1 MNIIFRIDQYLPET
15 NQIVVQICKETSRNS
30 IFSHRKIAINCETLD
45 LYDAESFSHT
55 LSTKYGSNI
64 ITEQNRNEPILDDNK
79 NSEVIK
85 GDLNLEKLVGK
96 VIKYDFYDPY
106 KHEFKSRFRLDARRV
121 EL

>member
-30 IFSHRKIAINCETLD
+30 ILSHKKMAINCETLD
-45 LYDAESFSHT
+45 LYDAESFSYS
-55 LSTKYGSNI
+55 LSSKYGSNI
-64 ITEQNRNEPILDDNK
+64 VSEENRNEPILDDNK
-79 NSEVIK
+79 NSEIIK

-96 VIKYDFYDPY
+96 VIGGKVYE
-106 KHEFKSRFRLDARRV
+106 KGTRLLKMRRI

>member
-45 LYDAESFSHT
+45 LYDAESFSYS
-55 LSTKYGSNI
+55 LSAKYGSNI
-64 ITEQNRNEPILDDNK
+64 VSEENRNEPILDDNK
-79 NSEVIK
+79 NSEIIK

-96 VIKYDFYDPY
+96 VISGKVYE
-106 KHEFKSRFRLDARRV
+106 KGTRLLKMRKV
-121 EL
+121 HL

>member
-1 MNIIFRIDQYLPET
+1 MNIIFRIDEYLPET
-15 NQIVVQICKETSRNS
+15 NQIVIQLCKETSKNS
-30 IFSHRKIAINCETLD
+30 IFSHKKVAINCDTLN
-45 LYDAESFSHT
+45 LYDCEKFSHS
-55 LSTKYGSNI
+55 LSRKYGLNI
-64 ITEQNRNEPILDDNK
+64 IENENKNEPILDDNK
-79 NSEVIK
+79 NSEIIK

>member
-1 MNIIFRIDQYLPET
+1 MNIIFRIDEYLPET

-30 IFSHRKIAINCETLD
+30 IFSHRKVAINCETLD

-55 LSTKYGSNI
+55 LSTKYGSSI
-64 ITEQNRNEPILDDNK
+64 ISEENRNEPILDDNK
-79 NSEVIK
+79 NSEIIK

-96 VIKYDFYDPY
+96 VIKYDFYDLR
-106 KHEFKSRFRLDARRV
+106 KHEFKSRFRLNVRRI

>member
-30 IFSHRKIAINCETLD
+30 ILSHKKMAINCETLD
-45 LYDAESFSHT
+45 LYDAESFSYS
-55 LSTKYGSNI
+55 LSSKYGSNI
-64 ITEQNRNEPILDDNK
+64 VSEEDRNEPILDDNK
-79 NSEVIK
+79 NSEIIK

-96 VIKYDFYDPY
+96 VIGGKVYE
-106 KHEFKSRFRLDARRV
+106 KGTRLLKMRRI